1 MILVSI
7 HDVAPPNLPAVQSLW
22 DRCLAAGVTPALLV
36 VPDWH
41 GNAPI
46 EHDPAFLDWVRQAMG
61 QGAEIIL
68 HGERHD
74 EVGRTRTVS
83 GSLRAWGRTAREGEC
98 LELSRDD
105 LRQLVARGLARL
117 RAAGLEPGGFIPPA
131 WLVRTD
137 AVAGAFDAGCV
148 FVEDEHTVH
157 LAGGRRLPSPAVRF
171 SARTPFRARASVVV
185 ANARWLLQRSRSPVR
200 LALHP
205 GDLGDER
212 LAKAVDDHI
221 ARWTALGPV
230 GRYRDLVA

>member
-7 HDVAPPNLPAVQSLW
+7 HDVAPPNLPAVQALW
-22 DRCLAAGVTPALLV
+22 ARCLAAGVTPALLV

-41 GNAPI
+41 GQAPI
-46 EHDPAFLDWVRQAMG
+46 EDDPAFLAWVRQASA

-74 EVGRTRTVS
+74 EVGRARTLG

-98 LELSRDD
+98 LELSREE
-105 LRQLVARGLARL
+105 LRQLVTRGLARL
-117 RAAGLEPGGFIPPA
+117 RAAGLQAGGFIPPA
-131 WLVRTD
+131 WLLRAD
-137 AVAGAFDAGCV
+137 AVAGAFDAGCG

-157 LAGGRRLPSPAVRF
+157 LGQGRRIPSPAVRF
-171 SARTPFRARASVVV
+171 SARTPFRARASVAV
-185 ANARWLLQRSRSPVR
+185 AGARWVLQRRRPLVR

-205 GDLGDER
+205 GDLRDER
-212 LAKAVDDHI
+212 VAQAVADHI
-221 ARWTALGPV
+221 DRWSRLGPL